1 MSRTGFGFFFGLPR
15 GENSSQNTHTHT
27 HNLIRSYSENV
38 DKTSFRKLS
47 TMFRTLEIRKI
58 KTKETYIPTEEIVG
72 PHMILQ
78 IHFL

>member
-1 MSRTGFGFFFGLPR
+1 VKI
-15 GENSSQNTHTHT
+15 QAKTHT

>member
-1 MSRTGFGFFFGLPR
+1 MNHTGFYFYFLGY
-15 GENSSQNTHTHT
+15 QVVKIQANTHTHT
-27 HNLIRSYSENV
+27 LIRSYIENV

>member
-1 MSRTGFGFFFGLPR
+1 
-15 GENSSQNTHTHT
+15 
-27 HNLIRSYSENV
+27 
-38 DKTSFRKLS
+38 
-47 TMFRTLEIRKI
+47 MFRTLEIRKI

>member
-1 MSRTGFGFFFGLPR
+1 VKI
-15 GENSSQNTHTHT
+15 QAKTHTHT
-27 HNLIRSYSENV
+27 HTLIGSYSENV

-78 IHFL
+78 IHLL